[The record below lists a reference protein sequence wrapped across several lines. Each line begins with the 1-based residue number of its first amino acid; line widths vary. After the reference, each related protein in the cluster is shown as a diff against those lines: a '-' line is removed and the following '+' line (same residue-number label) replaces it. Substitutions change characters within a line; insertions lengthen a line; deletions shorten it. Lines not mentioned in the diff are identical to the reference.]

1 MISLV
6 VPCIGF
12 YILKYRCIETWAS
25 PTASDWPNTA
35 SPIACLTPGTYGIPV
50 PRHKPDAKVCQQR
63 FNELCT
69 LVRND
74 RRKKTKIIFFYFNID
89 GTYTKILG
97 RFSWFNF
104 CSYWFGKTFLF
115 FLNRN

>member
-1 MISLV
+1 MGMV

-12 YILKYRCIETWAS
+12 YILKYRCIETWTF
-25 PTASDWPNTA
+25 PTASGWADTA
-35 SPIACLTPGTYGIPV
+35 SPVACLTPGTYGIPA

-74 RRKKTKIIFFYFNID
+74 RKKKQKCYF
-89 GTYTKILG
+89 
-97 RFSWFNF
+97 
-104 CSYWFGKTFLF
+104 
-115 FLNRN
+115 

>member
-1 MISLV
+1 MGMV

-12 YILKYRCIETWAS
+12 YILKYRCIETWTF
-25 PTASDWPNTA
+25 PTASGWPDTA
-35 SPIACLTPGTYGIPV
+35 SPVACLTPGTYGIPA

-74 RRKKTKIIFFYFNID
+74 RKKKQKCYF
-89 GTYTKILG
+89 
-97 RFSWFNF
+97 
-104 CSYWFGKTFLF
+104 
-115 FLNRN
+115 